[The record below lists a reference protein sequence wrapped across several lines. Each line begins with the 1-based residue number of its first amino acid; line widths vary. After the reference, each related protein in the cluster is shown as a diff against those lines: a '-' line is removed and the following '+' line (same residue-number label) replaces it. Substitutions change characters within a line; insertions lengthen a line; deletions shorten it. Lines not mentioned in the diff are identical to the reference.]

1 VLANWRDEHII
12 IESIVFHS
20 KYPIYHLFSNWSATN
35 RPWFA
40 IVWFV
45 IWGLF
50 QAYAVTSVFAGTWR
64 KPEAFPE
71 EAYFNLIYPDM
82 FFIPLYLL
90 TAGLLLRRHWLGSIL
105 AFVAGGGIIYVM
117 IYLFAL
123 SGLSG
128 AVNLIADGIFLMC
141 TLISL
146 WQVGYHCSFRNPV

>member
-1 VLANWRDEHII
+1 M
-12 IESIVFHS
+12 
-20 KYPIYHLFSNWSATN
+20 K

-50 QAYAVTSVFAGTWR
+50 QAFAVTSVFAGTWE
-64 KPEAFPE
+64 KPPAFPH
-71 EAYFNLIYPDM
+71 EAYFSLVYPDM
-82 FFIPLYLL
+82 FFIPLYLFA
-90 TAGLLLRRHWLGSIL
+90 AGLLLRRHWLGSIL

-117 IYLFAL
+117 IYLLAL

-128 AVNLIADGIFLMC
+128 AVNLIADGIILMC

-146 WQVGYHCSFRNPV
+146 WQVGYHCSFRKPI

>member
-1 VLANWRDEHII
+1 MER
-12 IESIVFHS
+12 
-20 KYPIYHLFSNWSATN
+20 ATN

-105 AFVAGGGIIYVM
+105 AFFAGGGIIYVM
-117 IYLFAL
+117 IYLFAFF
-123 SGLSG
+123 GLFG
-128 AVNLIADGIFLMC
+128 MVYLFDVGIFFIC
-141 TLISL
+141 IFISIFYFL
-146 WQVGYHCSFRNPV
+146 FFC

>member
-1 VLANWRDEHII
+1 M
-12 IESIVFHS
+12 
-20 KYPIYHLFSNWSATN
+20 K

-50 QAYAVTSVFAGTWR
+50 QAYAVASVFAGTWQ
-64 KPEAFPE
+64 KPEAFPD
-71 EAYFNLIYPDM
+71 EAYFSLVYPDI

-90 TAGLLLRRHWLGSIL
+90 SAGLLFLRHWLGSIL

-117 IYLFAL
+117 IYLLAL
-123 SGLSG
+123 SGVSG
-128 AVNLIADGIFLMC
+128 AVNLIADGIFLLC

-146 WQVGYHCSFRNPV
+146 CQVGYHASFQKAV

>member
-1 VLANWRDEHII
+1 MER
-12 IESIVFHS
+12 
-20 KYPIYHLFSNWSATN
+20 ATN

-105 AFVAGGGIIYVM
+105 AFFAGGGIIYVM

-128 AVNLIADGIFLMC
+128 AVNLIADGIFLLC

-146 WQVGYHCSFRNPV
+146 LQVGYHCSFRKPV

>member
-1 VLANWRDEHII
+1 MER
-12 IESIVFHS
+12 
-20 KYPIYHLFSNWSATN
+20 ATS

-45 IWGLF
+45 VWGVF
-50 QAYAVTSVFAGTWR
+50 QAYAVTSILAGTWR
-64 KPEAFPE
+64 QPEAFPE
-71 EAYFNLIYPDM
+71 EAYSNLIYPDM

-90 TAGLLLRRHWLGSIL
+90 TAGLLLRRHWLGSIV

-117 IYLFAL
+117 IYLLAL

-128 AVNLIADGIFLMC
+128 AANLIADGIFLLC

-146 WQVGYHCSFRNPV
+146 CQVGYQSRLREPV